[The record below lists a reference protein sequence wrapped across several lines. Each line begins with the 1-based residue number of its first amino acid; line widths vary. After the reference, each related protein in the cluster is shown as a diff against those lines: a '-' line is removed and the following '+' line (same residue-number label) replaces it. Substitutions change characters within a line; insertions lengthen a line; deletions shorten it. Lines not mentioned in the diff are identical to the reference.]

1 MLLIFQPF
9 LCFISF
15 SSQWLLGTTHLTC
28 KLLPVTKMLRH
39 SDKKKLGILTWSY
52 FKSLLVRNLS
62 AITLTSSSPPF
73 KVVPPSFELNGLVFL
88 ATLIRGGGESQTQDH
103 GMGGPCNTAS

>member
-1 MLLIFQPF
+1 M
-9 LCFISF
+9 
-15 SSQWLLGTTHLTC
+15 
-28 KLLPVTKMLRH
+28 
-39 SDKKKLGILTWSY
+39 GILTWSY

-62 AITLTSSSPPF
+62 AITLSSSSPPF

-103 GMGGPCNTAS
+103 GMGRPFNTAS